1 MHDAACDATVYSRC
15 DTTIGI
21 FIVTFVSESIHKI
34 QVRLLRFLE
43 TRNPSRLR
51 LLGFVLLQL
60 QPMGAPQSGSP
71 NGGSKMWRL
80 KWAARRA
87 ALRCLCGPGGA
98 AFEGS
103 SRIWTGLVGLVSQGV
118 GGPTVCSC
126 FEPLLCAPSSR
137 CGRGALSSCGW
148 RPHQRRWEIHGR
160 VVVCGHMRADRAMP
174 LKVGRRVAP
183 VRRRRLFDLGVRPCV
198 TATTASMAGQA
209 AWIIDHCGQP
219 PGRVCVS
226 FGLHGGGREDARL
239 WQVGVR

>member
-34 QVRLLRFLE
+34 KVRLLRFLE
-43 TRNPSRLR
+43 TRNSSRLR

-126 FEPLLCAPSSR
+126 FEPLPCAPSSR
-137 CGRGALSSCGW
+137 CGRGGSFELWAASSSASVGDPRSGGRLWSYAGRSGSAFGGGVARGSSATSANLRLRCEALRDG
-148 RPHQRRWEIHGR
+148 
-160 VVVCGHMRADRAMP
+160 D
-174 LKVGRRVAP
+174 
-183 VRRRRLFDLGVRPCV
+183 D
-198 TATTASMAGQA
+198 
-209 AWIIDHCGQP
+209 
-219 PGRVCVS
+219 
-226 FGLHGGGREDARL
+226 GLHGGAGSVGHRPL
-239 WQVGVR
+239 WTAT